1 MHSTAKEVKV
11 LSWRTVESRMMRILG
26 LVMVA
31 LLALGGCATTPQ
43 TGQGPAA
50 VTQGKAG
57 GEAPIV
63 LLIGIDGLRWDAIDR
78 NPAPTLRAWAKHG
91 VRAQGLIPVMPSVT
105 FVNFYSIATGLY
117 ANHTGVVSNATYSRK
132 LKRIMERQT
141 HGESVWWG
149 GEPIW
154 VTAEKQGITTAAMF
168 WLGSEA
174 RIAGKR
180 PTYWYPYQHNKP
192 KPERVQQILDWLAMP
207 EAKRPHLLTLYF
219 SDVDTAEHRYG
230 PETPEEAFAI
240 ADVDRN
246 LAQLKAGIKALGLQ
260 NRVNIIVVSDHG
272 MTKVKPEPMIYLD
285 DYINLDEVM
294 VPKFVSINGP
304 SGGPFV
310 HIFVKN
316 PANIDR
322 IYHQLADANPH
333 LRVYRR
339 EHLPKRWHLNNAD
352 RTGDIFAVAES
363 GYLVFARGLKSKY
376 PNLPKGMHGYDRH
389 GHDMYGS
396 FIADGPAFRDGVL
409 AEPFDNVNV
418 YGLIADI
425 LHIKPAKNDGDLN
438 AVDYILKN
446 QAAVK

>member
-1 MHSTAKEVKV
+1 MT
-11 LSWRTVESRMMRILG
+11 RILG

-31 LLALGGCATTPQ
+31 LLGLGGCASMQPQ
-43 TGQGPAA
+43 ASAPPASAKTGGD
-50 VTQGKAG
+50 
-57 GEAPIV
+57 APIV

-78 NPAPTLRAWAKHG
+78 NPAPTLRAWARHG

-117 ANHTGVVSNATYSRK
+117 ANHTGVVSNTTYSRK
-132 LKRIMERQT
+132 LGRIMERQT

-174 RIAGKR
+174 KIAGRR
-180 PTYWYPYQHNKP
+180 PTYWYPYEHNKP
-192 KPERVQQILDWLAMP
+192 KAERVQQILDWLAMP

-230 PETPEEAFAI
+230 PESPQEAAAI
-240 ADVDRN
+240 MDVDRN
-246 LAQLKAGIKALGLQ
+246 LAALKAGIARLGLEK
-260 NRVNIIVVSDHG
+260 RVNIIVVSDHG
-272 MTKVKPEPMIYLD
+272 MTKVKPEPMIWLD

-294 VPKFVSINGP
+294 VPKFASINGP

-310 HIFVKN
+310 HIFVKDK
-316 PANIDR
+316 ANIDR
-322 IYHQLADANPH
+322 IYHQLANANPK

-339 EHLPKRWHLNNAD
+339 GHLPKRWHLNNAD
-352 RTGDIFAVAES
+352 RTGDIFAVAEP
-363 GYLVFARGLKSKY
+363 GYLIFAHGLHSKY
-376 PNLPKGMHGYDRH
+376 PGLPRGMHGYDRH

-396 FIADGPAFRDGVL
+396 FIADGPAFRDGVV

-418 YGLIADI
+418 YGLIANI
-425 LHIKPAKNDGDLN
+425 LHIKPARNDGDLP
-438 AVDYILKN
+438 AVKYILESP
-446 QAAVK
+446 ASP

>member
-1 MHSTAKEVKV
+1 
-11 LSWRTVESRMMRILG
+11 MRILG
-26 LVMVA
+26 LMMVA
-31 LLALGGCATTPQ
+31 VLGLGGCASVQ
-43 TGQGPAA
+43 SQSSAS
-50 VTQGKAG
+50 VTQVKTGK
-57 GEAPIV
+57 EAPIV

-78 NPAPTLRAWAKHG
+78 NPAPTLRAWARHG

-132 LKRIMERQT
+132 LGRIMERQT

-154 VTAEKQGITTAAMF
+154 VTAEKQGVTTAAMF

-174 RIAGKR
+174 KIAGKR

-192 KPERVQQILDWLAMP
+192 KTERVQQILDWLAMP

-219 SDVDTAEHRYG
+219 SDVDSAEHRFG
-230 PETPEEAFAI
+230 PETPQEAAAI
-240 ADVDRN
+240 LDVDRN
-246 LAQLKAGIKALGLQ
+246 LAALKAGIARLGLQ
-260 NRVNIIVVSDHG
+260 DRVNIIVVSDHG
-272 MTKVKPEPMIYLD
+272 MTKVKSNPMIWLD

-294 VPKFVSINGP
+294 VPKFASINGP

-310 HIFVKN
+310 HIFVKDK
-316 PANIDR
+316 ANIDH
-322 IYHQLADANPH
+322 IYQQLALASPK

-339 EHLPKRWHLNNAD
+339 EHLPKRWHLNNPD
-352 RTGDIFAVAES
+352 RTGDIFAVAEP
-363 GYLVFARGLKSKY
+363 GYLIFAHGLKSKY
-376 PNLPKGMHGYDRH
+376 EGLPKGMHGYDRH

-396 FIADGPAFRDGVL
+396 FIADGPAFRDGVK

-418 YGLIADI
+418 YGLIARI
-425 LHIKPAKNDGDLN
+425 LHIKPAANDGNLP
-438 AVDYILKN
+438 AVEYILEK
-446 QAAVK
+446 QSQD